1 MSVRKKL
8 NRGGI
13 TLILGQVMSQGL
25 AALRNILIARMILTE
40 KDYGIAQPMIMIVA
54 LIETLSNL
62 GSNLLVIQH
71 ADGDDLHFLSVVHS
85 VSTFRSVV
93 SGMVIVAISYPAAC
107 LFGNQQAAWGYALLA
122 LVPVLKGLTHHDLYR
137 FQRHFAYGPI
147 TIQEVLSQV
156 LTIAAWF
163 VLNWWRR
170 DYASVVYLLILQAAI
185 STILSHVIA
194 QYPYRWSR
202 DLAKVRYVLELG
214 LPSMYN
220 GISLFLVYQS
230 ERLIISSA
238 SRFFPAAQ
246 YDMEDVASFSAAMQI
261 ASMASMFLTRV
272 TTALFMPLLS
282 RMDEHFLHRYRLTI
296 QASAVIAGLATI
308 PLILFSGPIVQVVYR
323 GRYSAAAAI
332 ISFAACGQ
340 AFLTLRTAGH
350 AGLLA
355 QGLFWDCFYNNLWR
369 SIAIPLVI
377 LLAAFGF
384 PVAFIAYPA
393 MLAEVI
399 ALIASA
405 STIHRRFGIAHHDIL
420 SPIAYL
426 VCGLGSAY
434 FLGFYCN
441 FFQQT
446 FYWSLAISLWVGFG
460 FTGIFIF
467 PHLFAEV
474 FRSARSLNYRSA

>member
-1 MSVRKKL
+1 
-8 NRGGI
+8 
-13 TLILGQVMSQGL
+13 
-25 AALRNILIARMILTE
+25 
-40 KDYGIAQPMIMIVA
+40 
-54 LIETLSNL
+54 
-62 GSNLLVIQH
+62 
-71 ADGDDLHFLSVVHS
+71 
-85 VSTFRSVV
+85 
-93 SGMVIVAISYPAAC
+93 
-107 LFGNQQAAWGYALLA
+107 
-122 LVPVLKGLTHHDLYR
+122 
-137 FQRHFAYGPI
+137 
-147 TIQEVLSQV
+147 
-156 LTIAAWF
+156 
-163 VLNWWRR
+163 
-170 DYASVVYLLILQAAI
+170 
-185 STILSHVIA
+185 
-194 QYPYRWSR
+194 
-202 DLAKVRYVLELG
+202 
-214 LPSMYN
+214 MYN

-393 MLAEVI
+393 MLADVI